1 MITRKKILFHLIL
14 KNVKIFFCNEIN
26 FTRFKKKY
34 LSQKKISKILLF
46 FQDGLPGPNAA
57 NGDGDNT
64 FAMMAMMWVVLAT
77 VLYLFRPQSM
87 RGQRGDA
94 KSGNGNNRGGGG
106 SNQRDDSFN
115 DRDPP
120 AVM

>member
-1 MITRKKILFHLIL
+1 MADGGFDPCEC
-14 KNVKIFFCNEIN
+14 IFNHEMAMRRLLSLLRQSQSYCTDNECV
-26 FTRFKKKY
+26 
-34 LSQKKISKILLF
+34 
-46 FQDGLPGPNAA
+46 QDGLPGPNAA

-87 RGQRGDA
+87 RGQRGDT
-94 KSGNGNNRGGGG
+94 KSGNGNRGGG
-106 SNQRDDSFN
+106 SNHRDDSFN

>member
-1 MITRKKILFHLIL
+1 MAFLSEL
-14 KNVKIFFCNEIN
+14 N
-26 FTRFKKKY
+26 FTNFKKKRF
-34 LSQKKISKILLF
+34 SKKDILI
-46 FQDGLPGPNAA
+46 FQDGLPGLPGPNAA

-87 RGQRGDA
+87 RGQRGDT
-94 KSGNGNNRGGGG
+94 KSGNGNRGGG
-106 SNQRDDSFN
+106 SNHRDEN

>member
-1 MITRKKILFHLIL
+1 MSKKRVESYQ
-14 KNVKIFFCNEIN
+14 NSFF
-26 FTRFKKKY
+26 
-34 LSQKKISKILLF
+34 F

-87 RGQRGDA
+87 RGQRGDT
-94 KSGNGNNRGGGG
+94 KSGNGNRGGG
-106 SNQRDDSFN
+106 SNHRDEN

>member
-1 MITRKKILFHLIL
+1 MKSISRI
-14 KNVKIFFCNEIN
+14 
-26 FTRFKKKY
+26 FKKNICLKKEKSRK
-34 LSQKKISKILLF
+34 LSKFFLF

-87 RGQRGDA
+87 RGQRGDT
-94 KSGNGNNRGGGG
+94 KSGNGNRGGG
-106 SNQRDDSFN
+106 SNHRDEN